1 MVPQGHDA
9 DAYPCRGKGVEIIV
23 IERDS
28 TKTALITWAAC
39 NNTAEGSARKA
50 ATPART
56 NERRMGMYVFS
67 PAAAMDEPKGSNAV
81 VSTVQYWTQK
91 LLISNPGR
99 NQIENILR
107 GQFGETREISLIN
120 LGQQLIK
127 YPI

>member
-1 MVPQGHDA
+1 MLLQQIEMP
-9 DAYPCRGKGVEIIV
+9 VEIIV

-67 PAAAMDEPKGSNAV
+67 PAAAMDEPNAV
-81 VSTVQYWTQK
+81 VSTVQYFILDAKTAY
-91 LLISNPGR
+91 
-99 NQIENILR
+99 IESRPEPNILR